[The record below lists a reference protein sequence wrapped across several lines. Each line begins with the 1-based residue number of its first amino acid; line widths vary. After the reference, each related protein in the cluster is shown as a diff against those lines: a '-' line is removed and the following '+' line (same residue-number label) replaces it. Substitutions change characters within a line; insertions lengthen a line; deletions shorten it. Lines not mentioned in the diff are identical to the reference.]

1 MFERC
6 LSVPDS
12 LRGHKEEGE
21 NLRCSLLMAVC
32 VVLSSWF
39 CFHCGFSSLNSC
51 YNLSVP
57 AQTHLQTKFYSVP
70 CSLRPRLEKKVVH
83 VSAGQLEMDD
93 G

>member
-1 MFERC
+1 MFERR

-12 LRGHKEEGE
+12 FRGHAEEGE
-21 NLRCSLLMAVC
+21 TLRRSLLMAVC

-39 CFHCGFSSLNSC
+39 CFHCGLSSLNSC

-70 CSLRPRLEKKVVH
+70 RSLSSRLEKRAVH
-83 VSAGQLEMDD
+83 VSTGQLEMD
-93 G
+93 GG